1 MEVAV
6 AAGSGLSREETKI
19 RFTQKWGFVCVRRV
33 DSGDAT
39 RLLGQL
45 GAGDGAAA
53 DRLLP
58 LVYDELRRL
67 AAAKLA
73 RESAAFTLQPTALVH
88 EVWLRLGADAQ
99 PAWKSR
105 AQFFSAAAE
114 AMRRI
119 LIENVRR
126 KRRVRHGGELD
137 RVDEESAFLELAAPI
152 PDEDLL
158 RLDEALEQLAAFDPR
173 KAELVK
179 QRYFIGLTLEEAAE
193 VLEISPRTANR
204 EWLYARTW
212 LFNAMKQNG
221 EPRQPGAGPGAGKNA
236 GGDAIGPEKSR

>member
-1 MEVAV
+1 M
-6 AAGSGLSREETKI
+6 
-19 RFTQKWGFVCVRRV
+19 RRV

-45 GAGDGAAA
+45 GAGDGAVA

-73 RESAAFTLQPTALVH
+73 RESAAITLQPTALVH
-88 EVWLRLGADAQ
+88 EVWLRLGADDQ

-126 KRRVRHGGELD
+126 KRRVRHGGALA
-137 RVDEESAFLELAAPI
+137 RVDDEGAVLELAAPI

-158 RLDEALEQLAAFDPR
+158 RLDEALERLATFDSR

-179 QRYFIGLTLEEAAE
+179 QRFFIGLTLEEAAE

-212 LFNAMKQNG
+212 LFNAMKQGG
-221 EPRQPGAGPGAGKNA
+221 ERAWPGDGAEARKKA
-236 GGDAIGPEKSR
+236 ER